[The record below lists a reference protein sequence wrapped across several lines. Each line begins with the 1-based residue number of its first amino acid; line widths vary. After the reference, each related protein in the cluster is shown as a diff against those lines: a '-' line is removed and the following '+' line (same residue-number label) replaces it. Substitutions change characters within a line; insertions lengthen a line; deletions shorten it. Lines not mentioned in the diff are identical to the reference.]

1 MIFSENRY
9 PLFRIMLLF
18 GHDLFGK
25 PVPNVPDHAMAIDDI
40 AAIRNTGRTSIKGA
54 W

>member
-1 MIFSENRY
+1 
-9 PLFRIMLLF
+9 MLLF
-18 GHDLFGK
+18 EH
-25 PVPNVPDHAMAIDDI
+25 DHAMAIDDI